1 MANMFR
7 ELNGIYEKVSY
18 DDNRSI
24 RFWFNQEAENYDIH
38 WHTAAEIV
46 MPLENDYTVIVG
58 GQRHELKERDI
69 CFIPPGELHTLISRP
84 TGKRII
90 LMFDYSI
97 ISSIRDYSA
106 ISAVLSQSLV
116 ITPDNY
122 GEIQDTLV
130 GLIHKIRAEYENHT
144 EPLRH
149 AMIDSYLLQFFVQI
163 GRAHIHTETM
173 FPDVRSSKQME
184 YFDKMNSIV
193 SYVNKNYTED
203 LSLDSVAAIAGFSKF
218 HFSRLFKQFTD
229 TSFYAYLN
237 QRRVKA
243 AESLLLNPH
252 LSITDVA
259 LQSGFPSISTFN
271 RVFRQIKECTPSE
284 YKALYRHKG
293 GIGL

>member
-1 MANMFR
+1 MVR
-7 ELNGIYEKVSY
+7 EVTGTYEKVAY
-18 DDNRSI
+18 EANESI
-24 RFWFNQEAENYDIH
+24 LLYLNVETENYDIH

-46 MPLENDYTVIVG
+46 MPIENDYTVIVG
-58 GQRHELKERDI
+58 GQRFDLKEGEI
-69 CFIPPGELHTLISRP
+69 CFIPPGELHNLISRP
-84 TGKRII
+84 TGKRLI

-97 ISSIRDYSA
+97 ISTIQDYSA
-106 ISAVLSQSLV
+106 ISAILSQPLL
-116 ITPDNY
+116 ITKESY
-122 GEIQDTLV
+122 GEIHATFMDILD
-130 GLIHKIRAEYENHT
+130 KIIKEYFNHT

-149 AMIDSYLLQFFVQI
+149 AMINSYLLQFFVHL
-163 GRAHIHTETM
+163 GRAHIRTETM
-173 FPDVRSSKQME
+173 FPDVKSSKQME

-203 LSLDSVAAIAGFSKF
+203 LSLDSVAQIAGFSKF

-229 TSFYAYLN
+229 ISFYAYLN

-284 YKALYRHKG
+284 YKALYRNKG
-293 GIGL
+293 L